1 MRYKDAIMHYA
12 FSKLPILRFVSEMTQ
27 VFQFQSGNAENTSK
41 SSICKVFHNLYFK
54 V

>member
-12 FSKLPILRFVSEMTQ
+12 FSKLEKLRFVSEMTQ
-27 VFQFQSGNAENTSK
+27 GFKFQAGNAENTSK
-41 SSICKVFHNLYFK
+41 SSICKVFHTLYFK